1 MPGWLKN
8 KISKISDA
16 VIDQVTEQVT
26 AHAGDLNL
34 GPTVESLKA
43 SGRQCHSLALE
54 TTELCRGTETIG
66 DTMLSIGSELQE
78 TLSGFQGAVDAS
90 AFETIQKLLSGDR
103 LQTAMALAKD
113 MSIKATECVGKSIEM
128 IKVMEDTMDKIPDP
142 LEKAIDHAMT
152 MNPGASD
159 SNDAMESLSTLD
171 KDIEDVETCIDSIK
185 ELNLFTALEV
195 GLKAFESF
203 KDKAQ
208 VSRNMFGEIRGYS
221 QTIVDITNAF
231 KELDVVTIMH
241 KIKDMWKCITLT
253 GLMKK
258 LAEGVGKLIR
268 MVIALFEETSGKVA
282 GLWKAL
288 AFAKDCM
295 MDCASH
301 VKEAKDLCVEAA
313 QKSSILLT
321 ESRSITGKLGAMGK
335 LNAGSFTAFRDLAD
349 GEEIRNAIGIAEIMD
364 DLVLKCAEKAVSM
377 IARVK
382 EGFANLPDIVTDG
395 IPPEAGKEVDD
406 PEPVDVEQNISDLE
420 ACKTSIEGADVFDAV
435 QSGVRGFSDVSD
447 KVVNAKELLGL
458 INGFAQSCLEAFESF
473 MGVWDI
479 ESAQEKIIKLLR
491 LANLAE
497 MMNQFASQVKR
508 LILAVIAL
516 MKSAMAKFSNLKLKD
531 LTSNLKE
538 NAGKVL
544 DLVQDVDVDDL
555 KKLKFW

>member
-8 KISKISDA
+8 QISKISDA
-16 VIDQVTEQVT
+16 VVDQVTEQLV
-26 AHAGDLNL
+26 AHAGDL

-43 SGRQCHSLALE
+43 AGLKCNSLALE

-90 AFETIQKLLSGDR
+90 AFETIQNLLSGDK
-103 LQTAMALAKD
+103 LQIAMRLAKD
-113 MSIKATECVGKSIEM
+113 MNIKATECVDKSMEM
-128 IKVMEDTMDKIPDP
+128 IKVMEDTMDKLPDP
-142 LEKAIDHAMT
+142 LEKAIDHAM
-152 MNPGASD
+152 MKNPGVNG
-159 SNDAMESLSTLD
+159 SNEAMESLSTFD
-171 KDIEDVETCIDSIK
+171 KDVEDVETCIASIK
-185 ELNLFTALEV
+185 KLNLFTALEV

-208 VSRNMFGEIRGYS
+208 VSRDMFGEIRGYS
-221 QTIVDITNAF
+221 QTVVDISKAF
-231 KELDVVTIMH
+231 QELDVVTIMH
-241 KIKDMWKCITLT
+241 KIKDMWKCIALT

-301 VKEAKDLCVEAA
+301 VKEAKELCVEAA
-313 QKSSILLT
+313 QKSSILVT
-321 ESRSITGKLGAMGK
+321 ESRSITGKLGAMSK
-335 LNAGSFTAFRDLAD
+335 VDAGSFTAFRDLAD
-349 GEEIRNAIGIAEIMD
+349 GEEIRNAVGIAEIMD
-364 DLVLKCAEKAVSM
+364 DLVLKCAEKAMSM
-377 IARVK
+377 IDRVK
-382 EGFANLPDIVTDG
+382 EGFANLPLIVTDG
-395 IPPEAGKEVDD
+395 IPPEAGKEGDD
-406 PEPVDVEQNISDLE
+406 PEPVDVEQNVLDLE
-420 ACKTSIEGADVFDAV
+420 ACKASIEGADVFHAV
-435 QSGVRGFSDVSD
+435 ESGVRGFSDVSD
-447 KVVNAKELLGL
+447 KVGTAKELLCL
-458 INGFAQSCLEAFESF
+458 IEGFAQSCLEAIESF

-479 ESAQEKIIKLLR
+479 ESAKEKIIKLLR
-491 LANLAE
+491 LANLGE

-516 MKSAMAKFSNLKLKD
+516 MKSATTKFSNLKVKD
-531 LTSNLKE
+531 LTSNLGQ
-538 NAGKVL
+538 NVGQVL
-544 DLVQDVDVDDL
+544 DLVHGVDVDDL